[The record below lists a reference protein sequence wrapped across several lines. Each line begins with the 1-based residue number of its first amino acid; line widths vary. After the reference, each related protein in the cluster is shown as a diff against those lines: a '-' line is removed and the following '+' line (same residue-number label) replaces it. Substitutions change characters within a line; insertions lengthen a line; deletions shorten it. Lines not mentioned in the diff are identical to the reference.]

1 MQTSKSHKERKG
13 IILMTSIRQRICDY
27 LCKKQA
33 PERPTFTTL
42 RHRAGQHIR
51 QKLQVQFPAAN
62 IRIAD
67 RDYSAPTR
75 QEFDAWLLEDQVS
88 TKAYHPEWY
97 DCDDFARALR
107 CKAFQIGQ
115 DYKTTLTIAYCEGYT
130 PNGYHAY
137 NLLIDNLDAIYIIEP
152 QNDNVIPI
160 EVCGWRTDFIQ
171 L

>member
-1 MQTSKSHKERKG
+1 
-13 IILMTSIRQRICDY
+13 MTIRQRICHY
-27 LCKKQA
+27 LCKKPA

-67 RDYSAPTR
+67 ADYSAPTR

-88 TKAYHPEWY
+88 TRAYHPEWY

-160 EVCGWRTDFIQ
+160 EVCGWRTDFI
-171 L
+171 LL